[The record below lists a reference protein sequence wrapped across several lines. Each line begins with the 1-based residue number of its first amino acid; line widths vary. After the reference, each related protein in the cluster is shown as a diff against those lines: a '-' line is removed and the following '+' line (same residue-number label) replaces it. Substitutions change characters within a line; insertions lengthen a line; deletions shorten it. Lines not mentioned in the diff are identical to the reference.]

1 MTNRISNA
9 YKTAPTHD
17 QLRAMKRDLHFHP
30 STCEQPTTLSPAQI
44 EAFNRD
50 GFIKD
55 IHILNDAELDVHRSL
70 FEPQLAKALEAGQG
84 SFSLSSAH
92 LKFGKVYDLMHHP
105 HILGCVS
112 DLLGPQLIALAAHYF
127 CKMPHDGTTVAWHQ
141 DASYWPLTPSK
152 TATVWL
158 AIDDADVANGCMRFV
173 SGSHRQGQLEFRAS
187 AADENNVLNQTVDAV
202 ERYGTV
208 VDIELQAGQI
218 SIHSDL
224 LLHSSHYNE
233 SDRRRCGLT
242 MRYCTPDVRA
252 LPGYDWEKEGVL
264 INCTDPDGHWGN
276 PSRPESDHEVV

>member
-92 LKFGKVYDLMHHP
+92 LKFGKVYDRDRCLCSWSKYSVFYVIHHYR
-105 HILGCVS
+105 
-112 DLLGPQLIALAAHYF
+112 HYE
-127 CKMPHDGTTVAWHQ
+127 
-141 DASYWPLTPSK
+141 Y
-152 TATVWL
+152 
-158 AIDDADVANGCMRFV
+158 
-173 SGSHRQGQLEFRAS
+173 E
-187 AADENNVLNQTVDAV
+187 
-202 ERYGTV
+202 
-208 VDIELQAGQI
+208 
-218 SIHSDL
+218 
-224 LLHSSHYNE
+224 
-233 SDRRRCGLT
+233 
-242 MRYCTPDVRA
+242 
-252 LPGYDWEKEGVL
+252 
-264 INCTDPDGHWGN
+264 
-276 PSRPESDHEVV
+276 EVGG